1 MNLFELSA
9 KITLDDTE
17 YAKKLKEASK
27 DSNAL
32 KSSVISV
39 EDQFD
44 QLKNKLSELS
54 TKYNDTAARVKSLNA
69 AYKESAERT
78 GENSEETK
86 NISAQLEK
94 AKSQLSSTE
103 NSAKKYA
110 KQLSELVKENN
121 KADDSTD
128 DLAKEI
134 KEAGDESK
142 KAEAKID
149 DVAEEIKEAGDESE
163 KSSGKFGKFSSALGN
178 GLKVAAG
185 IGVAAV
191 TAASAAVV
199 ALTKEAVEN
208 YAEYE
213 QLVGGVETLFKES
226 SEKVQEYAANAYKT
240 AGLSANEYMNTVTS
254 FSASLLQSLEGDT
267 GKAAEYAQQAI
278 TDMADNANKMGT
290 DISMIQNAYQGF
302 AKKNY
307 TMLDNL
313 KLGYGG
319 TQQEMFRLMQDAEK
333 LGAKFNSE
341 FYLTEKGSLVAD
353 FADITEAIHVIQTEM
368 GITGTTAK
376 EASETISGSVA
387 SMKSAWSNLLTGIA
401 DDNADMETLINNFVD
416 SVGIAAENIIP
427 RIEVALDGTGQLID
441 TMFPILLDKVPDTI
455 SKYLPKLTESAV
467 GMIQTLVDGL
477 KDDENQQKIG
487 KAAKDTITTLV
498 NGAKDLLPDLLDLG
512 VDLVISLASGI
523 GEGAP
528 TMIPEAVNLVM
539 DLVEGLTSP
548 ESISGLLGAAG
559 DLIQGL
565 LIGLLDGGK
574 AMRKRMPDIIDNIG
588 DGLEDAIPDLI
599 DTAFEIIDSLFDY
612 MTDPESL
619 NNSLN
624 VAAAIIRAIAKGLI
638 SAGTALYENGKELFE
653 EFKDG
658 FLDFK
663 SDPKKWGKDLI
674 DNFIGGIKDGWKN
687 LKNSVTDVAQSI
699 KDLIGFSEP
708 KEGPLSNF
716 HTYAPDMMDLFAQ
729 GVRENEHVVTDQ
741 IEKSFDFGKRTI
753 EAAYTVTGDAAY
765 SGHTVSGSYSPSV
778 VININGA
785 DHIDARTL
793 AQEAAEA
800 VSRALQQLTDRRAA
814 AYA

>member
-1 MNLFELSA
+1 MNLFELFV
-9 KITLDDTE
+9 KIGVDDQ
-17 YAKKLKEASK
+17 AS
-27 DSNAL
+27 DHVSNL
-32 KSSVISV
+32 
-39 EDQFD
+39 
-44 QLKNKLSELS
+44 
-54 TKYNDTAARVKSLNA
+54 
-69 AYKESAERT
+69 
-78 GENSEETK
+78 
-86 NISAQLEK
+86 
-94 AKSQLSSTE
+94 
-103 NSAKKYA
+103 
-110 KQLSELVKENN
+110 
-121 KADDSTD
+121 
-128 DLAKEI
+128 
-134 KEAGDESK
+134 
-142 KAEAKID
+142 
-149 DVAEEIKEAGDESE
+149 
-163 KSSGKFGKFSSALGN
+163 SGKLGN
-178 GLKVAAG
+178 GLKAAAG

-213 QLVGGVETLFKES
+213 QLVGGVETLFKDS
-226 SEKVQEYAANAYKT
+226 ADTVQDYAANAYKT
-240 AGLSANEYMNTVTS
+240 AGLNANDYMNTVTS

-267 GKAAEYAQQAI
+267 EKAAEYAQQAI

-302 AKKNY
+302 AKQNY

-319 TQQEMFRLMQDAEK
+319 TQQEMYRLMQDAEK

-341 FYLTEKGSLVAD
+341 FYLTDKGSLVAD
-353 FADITEAIHVIQTEM
+353 FADITEAIHIIQTEM
-368 GITGTTAK
+368 GISGITAEEAAAAVASGAMTEQEAFNAMGTTAK
-376 EASETISGSVA
+376 EASTTIQGSAA
-387 SMKSAWSNLLTGIA
+387 SAKAAWSNLLTGIA

-416 SVGIAAENIIP
+416 SVGVAAENIIP

-498 NGAKDLLPDLLDLG
+498 DGAKDLLPDLLDLG

-539 DLVEGLTSP
+539 DLVEGLTST
-548 ESISGLLGAAG
+548 ESLSGLLGAAG

-574 AMRKRMPDIIDNIG
+574 AMRKRMPAIIDNIG

-800 VSRALQQLTDRRAA
+800 VSRALQNMTERRAA
-814 AYA
+814 VYG